1 MKSSVKVNRLPMAA
15 AGLGILGGLLRM
27 LQDRFARDDRGLL
40 IRGHFLTWA
49 VMLVLAGTVALVAVA
64 LRKKDE
70 AGKETIAPSPRG
82 AAGCLVAMTGCLV
95 TVLTSGA
102 NDTAGM
108 VWKALGLACVGLLL
122 IWGWC
127 RWRGEKVPTLCPLGV
142 CLFFL
147 AHLVA
152 NYRSW
157 SADPQVMD
165 YLFDLLAGISLML
178 FCYYTAAGCAG
189 MEKRRMLL
197 GTGLLSVF
205 LSLTALGS
213 SQWSWL
219 YLGGCCLAFAN
230 LPGMTPPAKEDG
242 HEHS

>member
-1 MKSSVKVNRLPMAA
+1 MKFSVKVNRLPMVA
-15 AGLGILGGLLRM
+15 AGLGILGGLLRI
-27 LQDRFARDDRGLL
+27 LQDRLARDDRGLL
-40 IRGHFLTWA
+40 IRGHFLTWV
-49 VMLVLAGTVALVAVA
+49 VMLVLAVTVALVVLA
-64 LRKKDE
+64 LRKSDG
-70 AGKETIAPSPRG
+70 AGEEIAAPSPWG
-82 AAGCLVAMTGCLV
+82 AAGCLAAMLGCLM
-95 TVLTSGA
+95 TVLSTGA

-108 VWKALGLACVGLLL
+108 VWKALGLTCVGLLL
-122 IWGWC
+122 IWAWC
-127 RWRGEKVPTLCPLGV
+127 RWRGEKVPALCPLGV

-165 YLFDLLAGISLML
+165 YLFDLLAGIGLML
-178 FCYYTAAGCAG
+178 FCYYTAAACAG
-189 MEKRRMLL
+189 MGKGRMLL
-197 GTGLLSVF
+197 GTGVLSVS
-205 LSLTALGS
+205 LSLMALGS